1 MAFLRLL
8 EGLRTPALTLFFS
21 TITYMGDELVF
32 MVLAITVFWCVSKRQ
47 GYYIFAVG
55 LGGTVVNQWLKLAF
69 RVPRPWVLD
78 PGFTIVES
86 ARAGASGYS
95 FPSGHTQN
103 IVGTMGCLMLSNKNR
118 LLRVLCA
125 VFAVLVPFSRMYLGV
140 HTPLDVG
147 VGAACAVVLALALY
161 PFFRDDDGFAQTVA
175 AVLGALLAL
184 SLAYALWVSLTAF
197 PADVD
202 ADNLAS
208 GVKNGW
214 TLLGCALGL
223 LVSHWYD
230 GAKLHYDVRAP
241 LRAGLQGR
249 VGACAAAGAARGLE
263 TCVERGLRRGSVDE
277 RRALLH
283 HGRVRRLPLAH
294 DLPVFRAAGEAL
306 TKKALDKLAF
316 ANYTKGSWRKLIFF

>member
-8 EGLRTPALTLFFS
+8 ESLRTPTLTAFFS
-21 TITYMGDELVF
+21 AITYMGDELVF

-103 IVGTMGCLMLSNKNR
+103 IVGTMGCLALSNKNR
-118 LLRVLCA
+118 LLRALCA

-161 PFFRDDDGFAQTVA
+161 PFFRDDDSFAQTVA

-241 LRAGLQGR
+241 LFGQVCKVALGLALLLALRAGLKLAL
-249 VGACAAAGAARGLE
+249 GAAFGAAAWTNAVRYFIMVAFGGCLWPMTFPFFARLGK
-263 TCVERGLRRGSVDE
+263 R
-277 RRALLH
+277 
-283 HGRVRRLPLAH
+283 
-294 DLPVFRAAGEAL
+294 
-306 TKKALDKLAF
+306 
-316 ANYTKGSWRKLIFF
+316 

>member
-1 MAFLRLL
+1 MDFLRLL
-8 EGLRTPALTLFFS
+8 EGLRTPALTAFFS
-21 TITYMGDELVF
+21 AITYMGDELVF

-103 IVGTMGCLMLSNKNR
+103 IVGTLGCIALSNR
-118 LLRVLCA
+118 QRWLRAVCA
-125 VFAVLVPFSRMYLGV
+125 VFIVLVPFSRMYLGV

-147 VGAACAVVLALALY
+147 VGALCAAVLALALY
-161 PFFRDDDGFAQTVA
+161 PFFRDDDDLRRTVVP
-175 AVLGALLAL
+175 VLGALLAL
-184 SLAYALWVSLTAF
+184 SLAYALWVSLRAF

-202 ADNLAS
+202 ADNLAD
-208 GVKNGW
+208 GTKNAW

-230 GAKLHYDVRAP
+230 EAKLHYDVRAP
-241 LRAGLQGR
+241 FWGQVCKVALGLALLLAVRAGLKL
-249 VGACAAAGAARGLE
+249 ALNAAFGAALW
-263 TCVERGLRRGSVDE
+263 TN
-277 RRALLH
+277 A
-283 HGRVRRLPLAH
+283 VRYFAM
-294 DLPVFRAAGEAL
+294 V
-306 TKKALDKLAF
+306 AF
-316 ANYTKGSWRKLIFF
+316 AGCLWPRTFPFFARLGRR